1 MRSAGRAA
9 RGQPV
14 EHEAKTV
21 NTLRKIIHVDCD
33 CFYAAIEMRDDPSLA
48 NRPIAVGGLAD
59 RRGVI
64 ATCNYEA
71 RAYGVRSAMASG
83 HALKLCPDLL
93 ILRPRM
99 DAYKEASS
107 EIHGIF
113 RTYTD
118 LIEPLSLDEAYLDV
132 SRSEHFGGSATRIAQ
147 DIRRRVWQ
155 QLRITVSAGVAPNKF
170 LAKIASDWNKPD
182 GLFVITPDQVDDFVV
197 ALPVTKLH
205 GVGRVTAEKLKR
217 MGIQTCADL
226 RTWRRLELVREF
238 GSFGERLWSLAHG
251 VDDRE
256 VQVESRR
263 QSVSVE
269 NTYDRD
275 LPDLAACLE
284 QLPELLDQLAR
295 RMARLDEGYRPSKP
309 FVKLK
314 FHDFTQ
320 TTLEQA
326 GAGLELD
333 DYADLLAGAF
343 ARGKRPVRLIG
354 VGCGWW
360 IFVVDSNNC
369 VCSSNCRI
377 ATRPLIEWPV
387 GLADKRGEFPACLY
401 RGPQNWLPVVLH
413 LACQF
418 QVGQR
423 AVVPLGRSG
432 GARP

>member
-1 MRSAGRAA
+1 MVARLASGGCQNTFGLPYRLEHPALTASRLGIGWPAGESAIMCRNRRHAA
-9 RGQPV
+9 VRQIRQLRV
-14 EHEAKTV
+14 RIV
-21 NTLRKIIHVDCD
+21 NTTRKIIHVDCD

-99 DAYKEASS
+99 EAYREASR
-107 EIHGIF
+107 EIQGIF
-113 RTYTD
+113 RTYTN

-132 SRSEHFGGSATRIAQ
+132 SDCEHFAGSATRIAQ
-147 DIRRRVWQ
+147 DIRRRVWH

-182 GLFVITPDQVDDFVV
+182 GLFVITPAQVDDFVQM
-197 ALPVTKLH
+197 LPVNKLH

-226 RTWRRLELVREF
+226 RTWRRLDLVRDF
-238 GSFGERLWSLAHG
+238 GSFGERLWGLAHG
-251 VDDRE
+251 IDERA

-284 QLPELLDQLAR
+284 RLPQLLDELAG
-295 RMARLDEGYRPSKP
+295 RMARLDNSYRPGKP

-320 TTLEQA
+320 TTVEQA
-326 GAGLELD
+326 GAGLELEA
-333 DYADLLAGAF
+333 YSDLLAGAF

-354 VGCGWW
+354 VG
-360 IFVVDSNNC
+360 V
-369 VCSSNCRI
+369 R
-377 ATRPLIEWPV
+377 LID
-387 GLADKRGEFPACLY
+387 L
-401 RGPQNWLPVVLH
+401 
-413 LACQF
+413 
-418 QVGQR
+418 R
-423 AVVPLGRSG
+423 AGFEQLRLF
-432 GARP
+432 